1 MKLSGFLPYTHHCIL
16 IICIILFTLFIGVS
30 IRPVETFQATD
41 VTKAVARRERAVEI
55 EEERLKKERE
65 QLEKNKSEVTEQKQ
79 IIKSKG
85 KVADAKQSNAQRIQN
100 ENADVANDLEVSQ
113 LNEEQLRDT
122 ARKQASEIKNLKYDN
137 ADYKRDLANKTKQ
150 HDNFVKE
157 QFPKVKQQVQSG
169 QLLFN
174 NTVDQMKQE
183 TDNLKEEVKI
193 WKSRNK
199 ELVSAIDNAK
209 STFR

>member
-41 VTKAVARRERAVEI
+41 VTKAIARREHAVEI
-55 EEERLKKERE
+55 EEERLTNERE
-65 QLEKNKSEVTEQKQ
+65 QLEKDKEAQKEQQ
-79 IIKSKG
+79 EIIESNG
-85 KVADAKQSNAQRIQN
+85 KFADAKQYNAQRIQN

-150 HDNFVKE
+150 HDKFVKE

-183 TDNLKEEVKI
+183 TDNLREEVKI
-193 WKSRNK
+193 WKGRNK